1 VFRLDSEGI
10 QLKAKRELPQKEIKS
25 KLLLNKFSLQKISS
39 SNKRNFHMAGKGIHS
54 RSLICSRESP
64 TKFTLEMQIMVLEM
78 EFQDLE
84 MG

>member
-25 KLLLNKFSLQKISS
+25 KLLQNKFFLQKINS
-39 SNKRNFHMAGKGIHS
+39 SNKRNFHMEGKGIHS
-54 RSLICSRESP
+54 RSLICSQESP
-64 TKFTLEMQIMVLEM
+64 TKFILEMQIMVLEM